1 MLLRSDT
8 ETVIGIYTA
17 GFWSRWLLWSY
28 PDLEKSKKFISKKFG
43 FSFSLIPRFLRLAF
57 KAVIKFARM
66 FRFMGRGGTGGA
78 GGIGGGAGT
87 RLIGSGVDGFLT
99 GVLGLGTRTGASMF

>member
-1 MLLRSDT
+1 M
-8 ETVIGIYTA
+8 
-17 GFWSRWLLWSY
+17 
-28 PDLEKSKKFISKKFG
+28 
-43 FSFSLIPRFLRLAF
+43 AF

-99 GVLGLGTRTGASMF
+99 GVLGLGTRTGASMVLNRDLHARKSFFVSRT